1 VMNTVCN
8 GTGTAMALQRLH
20 HLSSTSWSQSRCLA
34 PPPFFHFLVAISTEE
49 ASNRLFDIV
58 TVWLIGLRRVC
69 HKVAIHGEATA
80 ATSLAL
86 LDLHPSLCSG
96 FVMGCVRT
104 IGPVIL
110 TEVERELFCA
120 PWALHH
126 VHLSTVRSHSR
137 RACQPPTKKQK
148 EISKKSKQ
156 TNFILIFDSL
166 HFMLCNMNVHLHRP
180 PATSTSRISFHIQIQ
195 NSFKLL
201 NVIIINIIICYLSG
215 WCVTPCPRSPN

>member
-1 VMNTVCN
+1 VQWHWHSN
-8 GTGTAMALQRLH
+8 GTAT
-20 HLSSTSWSQSRCLA
+20 A
-34 PPPFFHFLVAISTEE
+34 PPPYFHFLVAIITEE

-86 LDLHPSLCSG
+86 LDLHPSLWRG
-96 FVMGCVRT
+96 FVMGCLRAEGTV
-104 IGPVIL
+104 VLMVL

-215 WCVTPCPRSPN
+215 WCVTSCPRSPI